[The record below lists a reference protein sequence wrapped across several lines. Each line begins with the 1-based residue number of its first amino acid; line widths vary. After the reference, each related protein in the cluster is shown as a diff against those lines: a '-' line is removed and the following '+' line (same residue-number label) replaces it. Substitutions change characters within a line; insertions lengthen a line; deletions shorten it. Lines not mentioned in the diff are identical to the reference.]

1 MTDTIM
7 IAILSVS
14 LLIVSALWLTER
26 EELRNLKEALNQKK
40 ETK

>member
-1 MTDTIM
+1 VTDTIM